1 MLNLAKQLI
10 RQTANLIQDAISQSF
25 YMVKNKLY
33 FLIIILL
40 LIGVFFRFANLDGKV
55 YWIDEVYT
63 SLRIS
68 GYTQAEVVQEVSQGQ
83 VIGIEDLHKYQY
95 PNPEKGV
102 FGTIKG
108 LALEEPQIPPLYF
121 IMARFWVQL
130 FGHFP
135 AVTRGFSALISLL
148 AFPCIY
154 WLCLELFQSSL
165 TGWVAMALIAVS
177 PFQVLY
183 AREARNYSLWAVFIL
198 LSSWAL
204 LRAIRV
210 KKKSSWVVYST
221 TVALGLYAHLFFVL
235 ISIGHGIYVLAIQSC
250 KWTKITK
257 AYFLASLAGFLVFT
271 PWIWIVINYSS
282 SVTNTTGWQSERK
295 TLLSLITTWIGN
307 ISRGFLDLGMN
318 SDTSSLQLIP
328 LSILILFIVLLVSY
342 SIYFLGKTT
351 PPKVWLFIF
360 TLIAVPALSLI
371 IPDLILGGYRSA
383 MSRYLMPCQL
393 GIQLI
398 VAYLLAAKI
407 PFIFGY
413 TWQQKLWQVSG
424 FVLISSAILSCT
436 VSSQSKTWWHMAYDY
451 QIVPVAN
458 IINKSQHPLVV
469 TELSGNNLGN
479 LLALSYRLTSNVH
492 FQLLEKPPF
501 PQIATEFSEK
511 FLYGNSEKFVSE
523 LEQEQN
529 FKREPI
535 YKDNQQNEVWLWKLI
550 KKN

>member
-1 MLNLAKQLI
+1 M
-10 RQTANLIQDAISQSF
+10 
-25 YMVKNKLY
+25 MKNKLY
-33 FLIIILL
+33 FLIIVLL
-40 LIGVFFRFANLDGKV
+40 LIGVFFRFANLDIKV
-55 YWIDEVYT
+55 YWIDEIYT

-68 GYTQAEVVQEVSQGQ
+68 GYTQAEVVHEVSKGQ
-83 VIGIEDLHKYQY
+83 IIGIEDLHKYQY
-95 PNPEKGV
+95 PNPEKGIV
-102 FGTIKG
+102 GTVKG

-121 IMARFWVQL
+121 VMARFWVQF
-130 FGHFP
+130 FGYSP
-135 AVTRGFSALISLL
+135 AIVRGFSALISLL

-165 TGWVAMALIAVS
+165 TGWVAMGLIAVS

-204 LRAIRV
+204 LKAIRV
-210 KKKSSWVVYST
+210 KKKSSWVVYGT

-235 ISIGHGIYVLAIQSC
+235 ITIAHGIYILVIQSC
-250 KWTKITK
+250 KWTKTIK
-257 AYFLASLAGFLVFT
+257 AYLLASIAGFLAFT

-295 TLLSLITTWIGN
+295 TLLSLMTTWIGN
-307 ISRGFLDLGMN
+307 ISRGFLDLGVN
-318 SDTSSLQLIP
+318 SDTSFTYLAS
-328 LSILILFIVLLVSY
+328 LSIIILFIVIFVGY
-342 SIYFLGKTT
+342 SLYFLGKTT
-351 PPKVWLFIF
+351 SQKVWLFVF

-371 IPDLILGGYRSA
+371 IPDLLFGGYRSA

-393 GIQLI
+393 GIQLA
-398 VAYLLAAKI
+398 VAYLLAIKI

-424 FVLISSAILSCT
+424 FVLLSSAILSCT
-436 VSSQSKTWWHMAYDY
+436 VSSQSATWWHMAYDH
-451 QIVPVAN
+451 QILPVAN
-458 IINKSQHPLVV
+458 IINKSKRPLVV

-479 LLALSYRLTSNVH
+479 LLALSYRLSPNVQ
-492 FQLLEKPPF
+492 FQLLEQPPF
-501 PQIATEFSEK
+501 PQIGMGFSEM
-511 FLYGNSEKFVSE
+511 FLYGNSGKFVSQ
-523 LEQEQN
+523 LEQAQN

-535 YKDNQQNEVWLWKLI
+535 YKDNQENEVWLWKLI